1 MLGRALGREFPA
13 AERFTRAA
21 LDITDVPAVHAA
33 VQPGIRLVLN
43 AAADTRVDAAETDPH
58 HNRVNH
64 IAVGLLAARC
74 SEIGATL
81 VHVST
86 DYVFSGRSIR
96 PYREDDPVD
105 PVNAYGRGKLAGER
119 RAFEEGDEVLVVRTS
134 WVFGTGGSNFVDT
147 ILKRVEAGGARALR
161 RGRPGR
167 PPDVRGR
174 SRRRHPLARG
184 QARDGHRPLR
194 ERRRRDVVRARP
206 RGASRWPGRADVAI
220 KPVKTAEFPRPA
232 RRPRHS
238 VLDTSLYESLT
249 KVSPRPWEKAL
260 AAYLEERRAVVS
272 PGPVR
277 MKALPR
283 EEALRKAVHVGMAG
297 FALLLRTLT
306 WQQAAM
312 AAAAA
317 LLVNVVVAAEGRAAC
332 S

>member
-33 VQPGIRLVLN
+33 VQPGVRLVLN
-43 AAADTRVDAAETDPH
+43 AAADTRVDAAETDPL

-64 IAVGLLAARC
+64 VAVGLLAARC

-86 DYVFSGRSIR
+86 DYVFNGRSIR

-134 WVFGTGGSNFVDT
+134 WVFGAGGSNFVDT
-147 ILKRVEAGGARALR
+147 ILKRVEAGSRELSVVDDQV
-161 RGRPGR
+161 GRPTYAG
-167 PPDVRGR
+167 DLAAAIR
-174 SRRRHPLARG
+174 SLVDRRVTGIVHFANGGDATWYDLARES
-184 QARDGHRPLR
+184 LR
-194 ERRRRDVVRARP
+194 LSGREDVSLRA
-206 RGASRWPGRADVAI
+206 
-220 KPVKTAEFPRPA
+220 VKTEEFPRPA

-238 VLDTSLYESLT
+238 VLDSSLYERLT
-249 KVSPRPWEKAL
+249 KVTPRHWNQAL

-272 PGPVR
+272 PAP
-277 MKALPR
+277 
-283 EEALRKAVHVGMAG
+283 
-297 FALLLRTLT
+297 FA
-306 WQQAAM
+306 
-312 AAAAA
+312 
-317 LLVNVVVAAEGRAAC
+317 
-332 S
+332 

>member
-1 MLGRALGREFPA
+1 MQTVILGAGGMLGRALGREFPA

-33 VQPGIRLVLN
+33 VQPGVRLVLN
-43 AAADTRVDAAETDPH
+43 ASADTRVDAAETDPN

-64 IAVGLLAARC
+64 VAVGLLAARC

-86 DYVFSGRSIR
+86 DYVFNGRSIR

-147 ILKRVEAGGARALR
+147 ILKRVEAGSRELSVVDDQVGRPTYAGDLAAAIRSLVDRRVTGIVHFANGGDATWYDLAREALR
-161 RGRPGR
+161 LSGR
-167 PPDVRGR
+167 
-174 SRRRHPLARG
+174 
-184 QARDGHRPLR
+184 
-194 ERRRRDVVRARP
+194 E
-206 RGASRWPGRADVAI
+206 DVAL
-220 KPVKTAEFPRPA
+220 KPVKTEAFPRAA

-238 VLDTSLYESLT
+238 VLDSSLYERLT
-249 KVSPRPWEKAL
+249 KVTPRHWHQAL

-272 PGPVR
+272 PAP
-277 MKALPR
+277 
-283 EEALRKAVHVGMAG
+283 
-297 FALLLRTLT
+297 FA
-306 WQQAAM
+306 
-312 AAAAA
+312 
-317 LLVNVVVAAEGRAAC
+317 
-332 S
+332 

>member
-33 VQPGIRLVLN
+33 VQPGVRLVLN

-64 IAVGLLAARC
+64 VAVGLLAARC

-86 DYVFSGRSIR
+86 DYVFNGRSIR

-134 WVFGTGGSNFVDT
+134 WIFGAGGSNFVDT
-147 ILKRVEAGGARALR
+147 ILKRVEAGSRELSVVDDQV
-161 RGRPGR
+161 GRPTYAG
-167 PPDVRGR
+167 DLAAAIR
-174 SRRRHPLARG
+174 SLVDRRVTGIVHFANGGDATWYDLARESLRLSG
-184 QARDGHRPLR
+184 RD
-194 ERRRRDVVRARP
+194 
-206 RGASRWPGRADVAI
+206 DVAL
-220 KPVKTAEFPRPA
+220 KPVATEEFPRPA

-238 VLDTSLYESLT
+238 VLDTSLYERLT
-249 KVSPRPWEKAL
+249 KVTPRHWHQAL
-260 AAYLEERRAVVS
+260 AAYLDERRAVVS
-272 PGPVR
+272 PAP
-277 MKALPR
+277 
-283 EEALRKAVHVGMAG
+283 
-297 FALLLRTLT
+297 FA
-306 WQQAAM
+306 
-312 AAAAA
+312 
-317 LLVNVVVAAEGRAAC
+317 
-332 S
+332 